1 MNTALISLASNSPDK
16 REQMEQAFAELR
28 AMDLVAE
35 SSSIYE
41 TAPCGNPRHPNYLN
55 AVARIH
61 TPAEYPVLYDTLKEM
76 ERAHGRTPL
85 SKQTGEIPLDIDI
98 VVWNGE
104 TLRPQDY
111 DREYF
116 KIGLREIQP
125 AVENQQVLPIVSH

>member
-28 AMDLVAE
+28 AMGIVAR

-41 TAPCGNPRHPNYLN
+41 TAPYGNPRHPNYLN
-55 AVARIH
+55 AVACIH

-76 ERAHGRTPL
+76 ERAHGRTPQSKL
-85 SKQTGEIPLDIDI
+85 SGEIPLDIDI

-111 DREYF
+111 ERDYF
-116 KIGLREIQP
+116 KTGLHEIQP
-125 AVENQQVLPIVSH
+125 VENQQPHPIVSH

>member
-28 AMDLVAE
+28 AMGIVAR

-41 TAPCGNPRHPNYLN
+41 TAPYGNPRHPNYLN
-55 AVARIH
+55 AVACIH
-61 TPAEYPVLYDTLKEM
+61 TLAEYPVLYDTLKDL
-76 ERAHGRTPL
+76 ERAHGRTPQSKL
-85 SKQTGEIPLDIDI
+85 SGEIPLDIDI

-111 DREYF
+111 ERDYF
-116 KIGLREIQP
+116 KTGLHEIQP
-125 AVENQQVLPIVSH
+125 AENQQPNPIVSH

>member
-28 AMDLVAE
+28 AMGIVAR

-41 TAPCGNPRHPNYLN
+41 TAPYGNPRHPNYLN
-55 AVARIH
+55 AVACIH
-61 TPAEYPVLYDTLKEM
+61 TPAEYPVLYDTLKAM
-76 ERAHGRTPL
+76 EQAHGRTPQSKL
-85 SKQTGEIPLDIDI
+85 SGEIPLDIDI

-111 DREYF
+111 ERDYF
-116 KIGLREIQP
+116 KTGLPEIQP
-125 AVENQQVLPIVSH
+125 AENQQPNPIVSH

>member
-28 AMDLVAE
+28 AMGIVAR

-41 TAPCGNPRHPNYLN
+41 MAPYGNPRHPNYLN
-55 AVARIH
+55 AVACIR
-61 TPAEYPVLYDTLKEM
+61 TAAEYPVLYDTLKEM
-76 ERAHGRTPL
+76 ERAHGRTPQSKL
-85 SKQTGEIPLDIDI
+85 SGEIPLDIDI

-111 DREYF
+111 ERDYF
-116 KIGLREIQP
+116 KTGLHEIQP
-125 AVENQQVLPIVSH
+125 VENQQPHPIVSH

>member
-28 AMDLVAE
+28 AMGIVAR

-41 TAPCGNPRHPNYLN
+41 TAPYGNPRHPNYLN
-55 AVARIH
+55 AVACIR
-61 TPAEYPVLYDTLKEM
+61 TAAEYPVLYDTLKEM
-76 ERAHGRTPL
+76 ERAHGRTPQSKL
-85 SKQTGEIPLDIDI
+85 SGEIPLDIDI

-111 DREYF
+111 ERDYF
-116 KIGLREIQP
+116 KTGLHEIQS
-125 AVENQQVLPIVSH
+125 VENQQPHPIVSH

>member
-28 AMDLVAE
+28 AMGIVAR

-41 TAPCGNPRHPNYLN
+41 TAPYGNPRHPNYLN
-55 AVARIH
+55 AVACIR
-61 TPAEYPVLYDTLKEM
+61 TAAEYPVLYDTLKEM
-76 ERAHGRTPL
+76 ERAHGRTPQSKL
-85 SKQTGEIPLDIDI
+85 SGEIPLDIDI

-111 DREYF
+111 ERDYF
-116 KIGLREIQP
+116 KTGLHEIQP
-125 AVENQQVLPIVSH
+125 AENQQPNPIVSH

>member
-28 AMDLVAE
+28 AMGIVAR

-41 TAPCGNPRHPNYLN
+41 TAPYGNPRHPNYLN
-55 AVARIH
+55 AVACIR
-61 TPAEYPVLYDTLKEM
+61 TAAEYPVLYDTLKEM
-76 ERAHGRTPL
+76 ERAHGRTPQSKL
-85 SKQTGEIPLDIDI
+85 SGEIPLDIDI

-111 DREYF
+111 ERDYF
-116 KIGLREIQP
+116 KTGLHEIQP
-125 AVENQQVLPIVSH
+125 VENQHPHPIVSH